1 MTYPNVLV
9 LDYLKQTGRLTPET
23 QLKAERYI
31 GLGYQR
37 LLTFEVA
44 GGGFSLFGRPPAILN
59 LSGYGLLQI
68 SDMARVYPVD
78 PALIQRTA
86 AWLRSQQKADGAW
99 GANLTDTAFVT
110 WALVEAGQQESALY
124 VSDTRE
130 AQRGLAT
137 LRASWGRSHEPYVL
151 ALIAN
156 ALAAAKDPAAN
167 EVLAGLEA
175 IKIAEGDAVHWTA
188 KGPSIMG
195 SHGRTGDVETTALVV
210 HAMLRA
216 NQYPQSALAGL
227 TYLIRQKDSHGTLY
241 STQATILALKALT
254 LAATQPGM
262 AEGDGQVIVALNG
275 ARKPPIVVTKQ
286 NADVVHSL
294 IFEDIAAGD
303 NAVAFQV
310 LGSGNPSASSGQ
322 VLMYQVSAEYYLPW
336 DRLPPEEKTGEQMFI
351 TVDYDRRSLAVND
364 EITARVQMALMRD
377 RPAVMVVADL
387 GIPPGFAV
395 ETGDL
400 ARLVA
405 DKRIQRFEVTGR
417 QIILYIENM
426 QPKRPLEF
434 TYRLRAKFPIKAQ
447 VPPSVAYDYYNPDA
461 QRTVAP
467 VSFVVE

>member
-1 MTYPNVLV
+1 VTYPNVLV

-59 LSGYGLLQI
+59 LSAYGLLEF
-68 SDMARVYPVD
+68 SDMARVYSVD

-86 AWLRSQQKADGAW
+86 TWLRSQQKADGTW
-99 GANLTDTAFVT
+99 GNNLTDTAFVT
-110 WALVEAGQQESALY
+110 WALIEAGQ
-124 VSDTRE
+124 SDTRE
-130 AQRGLAT
+130 AQRGLNV
-137 LRASWGRSHEPYVL
+137 LKSNWGRSDEPYVL

-227 TYLIRQKDSHGTLY
+227 TYLIRQKDSFGTWY
-241 STQATILALKALT
+241 STQATILSLKALT

-262 AEGDGQVIVALNG
+262 AEGDGQVIVSLNG
-275 ARKPPIVVTKQ
+275 AQKPPVAITKQ

-294 IFEDIAAGD
+294 VFDDIPAGD

-310 LGSGNPSASSGQ
+310 VGSGN
-322 VLMYQVSAEYYLPW
+322 LMYQVSAEYYLPW
-336 DRLPPEEKTGEQMFI
+336 DRLPLEEKTAEQMAI

-400 ARLVA
+400 ERLVA

-417 QIILYIENM
+417 QIILYVENM
-426 QPKRPLEF
+426 QPKTPLEF
-434 TYRLRAKFPIKAQ
+434 TYRLRAKFPIKAK
-447 VPPSVAYDYYNPDA
+447 VPPSAAYDYYNPDA
-461 QRTVAP
+461 QRTVEP
-467 VSFVVE
+467 VGFVVE